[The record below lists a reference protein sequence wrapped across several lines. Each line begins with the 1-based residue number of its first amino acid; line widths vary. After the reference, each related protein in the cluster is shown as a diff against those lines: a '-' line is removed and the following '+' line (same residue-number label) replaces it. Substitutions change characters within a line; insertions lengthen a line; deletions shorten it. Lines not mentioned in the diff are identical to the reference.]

1 MVIDMN
7 EARLDTI
14 EQIREF
20 LAGTADVVFS
30 TTEDQAA
37 RHRFVATVLKRHRYF
52 KRSKGQRGVLFAYLQ
67 RVTGYTRQHL
77 TKLVGRYRQEHHL
90 HPVTR
95 ASRTSFRSRFG
106 AEDIA
111 LLAQLDALHNT
122 LSGPATKVLLW
133 RAFL

>member
-37 RHRFVATVLKRHRYF
+37 RH
-52 KRSKGQRGVLFAYLQ
+52 LF
-67 RVTGYTRQHL
+67 
-77 TKLVGRYRQEHHL
+77 
-90 HPVTR
+90 
-95 ASRTSFRSRFG
+95 
-106 AEDIA
+106 
-111 LLAQLDALHNT
+111 
-122 LSGPATKVLLW
+122 
-133 RAFL
+133 